1 MAAPN
6 VNKGGRKD
14 KLWRDALMVAVKRA
28 DGDDPRPFLARIA
41 DKCVQ
46 AALDGDMQAVKEI
59 GDRLDGK
66 AIQATALTD
75 SEGNDVPVG
84 VDVRIISR
92 PG

>member
-1 MAAPN
+1 MAAPKNN
-6 VNKGGRKD
+6 VGGRKD

-66 AIQATALTD
+66 AIQATAITD
-75 SEGNDVPVG
+75 SDGNDIPVG
-84 VDVRIISR
+84 VDVRIVQGS
-92 PG
+92 G